1 VIEFKM
7 DVVESLKELHCQS
20 ALLDEIQWLK
30 IRKRCKSDA
39 VDGEVRKKVVAIW
52 DQSKIVAV

>member
-7 DVVESLKELHCQS
+7 DVVESLKELHYQS
-20 ALLDEIQWLK
+20 ALLDEIQCLK
-30 IRKRCKSDA
+30 TRKRCKSDA